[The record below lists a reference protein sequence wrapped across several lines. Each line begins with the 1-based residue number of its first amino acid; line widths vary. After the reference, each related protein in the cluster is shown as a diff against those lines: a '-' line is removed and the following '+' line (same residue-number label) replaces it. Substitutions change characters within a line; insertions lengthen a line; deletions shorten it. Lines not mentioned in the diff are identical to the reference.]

1 MFQEYIKYA
10 LADFGIIEITTRILV
25 AYIMGIFIGWER
37 EQHKKPIGSR
47 TTSIVCMGAAM
58 LSCYEDVFA
67 RAIMLENAELI
78 KIGSGLLNKTP
89 DYNRISAQIVS
100 GIGFLGAGMIIQ
112 NRGGK
117 LHGITTAAI
126 VWVTACLGIVIG
138 SGEWVLSSIGCVC
151 IFLSTSI
158 YRFFIPY
165 YISNKK
171 RSIVYLIEHSSKIDF
186 ETELNEFGI
195 RFINMEIV
203 GWKENSNSISPN
215 IISKINIFVPKLD
228 YKNIENIFISL
239 NIKPLKILNNM
250 KDKVDFDNIL

>member
-1 MFQEYIKYA
+1 MFIEYIKHI
-10 LADFGIIEITTRILV
+10 LGDFSILEITTRILV

-37 EQHKKPIGSR
+37 EQHKKHIGSR
-47 TTSIVCMGAAM
+47 TTSIVCMGAAL

-67 RAIMLENAELI
+67 RTVILENAELI
-78 KIGSGLLNKTP
+78 KSGAEALSKVP

-112 NRGGK
+112 NRGK

-126 VWVTACLGIVIG
+126 VWVTACIGIVIG
-138 SGEWVLSSIGCVC
+138 SGQWVLSTIGCIC

-171 RSIVYLIEHSSKIDF
+171 RA
-186 ETELNEFGI
+186 
-195 RFINMEIV
+195 
-203 GWKENSNSISPN
+203 
-215 IISKINIFVPKLD
+215 
-228 YKNIENIFISL
+228 
-239 NIKPLKILNNM
+239 
-250 KDKVDFDNIL
+250 

>member
-1 MFQEYIKYA
+1 MLIEYIKHT
-10 LADFGIIEITTRILV
+10 LGDFSILEITTRILV

-47 TTSIVCMGAAM
+47 TTSIVCMGAAL

-67 RAIMLENAELI
+67 RAVILENAELI
-78 KIGSGLLNKTP
+78 KLGIDALKKVP

-112 NRGGK
+112 NRGK

-126 VWVTACLGIVIG
+126 VWVTACIGIVIG
-138 SGEWVLSSIGCVC
+138 SGQWVLSAIGCIC

-171 RSIVYLIEHSSKIDF
+171 RAIVYLIEHSSKIDF
-186 ETELNEFGI
+186 ETELGEYGI
-195 RFINMEIV
+195 KFINLEIV
-203 GWKENSNSISPN
+203 GWKENKENN
-215 IISKINIFVPKLD
+215 IRL
-228 YKNIENIFISL
+228 
-239 NIKPLKILNNM
+239 
-250 KDKVDFDNIL
+250 

>member
-1 MFQEYIKYA
+1 MFIEYIKQA
-10 LADFGIIEITTRILV
+10 LGDFSILEITTRILV

-47 TTSIVCMGAAM
+47 TTSIVCMGAAL

-67 RAIMLENAELI
+67 RAVILENAEL
-78 KIGSGLLNKTP
+78 P

-112 NRGGK
+112 NRGK

-126 VWVTACLGIVIG
+126 VWVTACIGIVIG
-138 SGEWVLSSIGCVC
+138 SGEWILSTIGCIC

-171 RSIVYLIEHSSKIDF
+171 KSIVYLIEHTPKIDF
-186 ETELNEFGI
+186 ETELGEYGI
-195 RFINMEIV
+195 RFINLEIV
-203 GWKENSNSISPN
+203 GWKENKENNNTPN
-215 IISKINIFVPKLD
+215 IISKIRIFVPQLD

-239 NIKPLKILNNM
+239 NIKPLKKLRNM
-250 KDKVDFDNIL
+250 IEKIDFDSIE